1 MATFKAPSA
10 AVLAARGRSSAGAA
24 GGKARI
30 EWFIKNVTNKVELS
44 MKKRVK
50 IATALLY
57 SQTTKNI
64 SRPVTKGTG
73 PRGGRVVTDRS
84 KEGEFPKADT
94 TQLMKTLIEDVR
106 QVGGVWTGHVGTP
119 LDYGVILETKMNR
132 SFLVRTLN
140 ENRSNITRIL
150 TGPIK

>member
-1 MATFKAPSA
+1 MATFRAPSA

-24 GGKARI
+24 GDKARI
-30 EWFIKNVTNKVELS
+30 EWFIKSVTDKVELS

-50 IATALLY
+50 IATAFLLR
-57 SQTTKNI
+57 QTTKNI

-73 PRGGRVVTDRS
+73 PRGGRVVKNRS
-84 KEGEFPKADT
+84 KGGEFPKADT

-106 QVGGVWTGHVGTP
+106 KTGDVWEGFVGTP
-119 LDYGVILETKMNR
+119 LDYGVILETKLNR

-140 ENRSNITRIL
+140 ENRNNITRIL